1 MGQDCLSYL
10 ALLCI
15 ERVYVKRVDIEK
27 VTDEFPSK
35 KIFFKFFFQPIFR
48 QKKVSDLF

>member
-15 ERVYVKRVDIEK
+15 ERIYVNRVDIEK

-35 KIFFKFFFQPIFR
+35 KFFFQPIFR
-48 QKKVSDLF
+48 QKK